1 MPFFPPPPTNSDP
14 PVNHSLNV
22 VNKTSSSAKS
32 DSTTTAAAAAGVDA
46 SSNSSSAN
54 LDDESSNMQLP
65 RSLISENKPYAL
77 HLPINPSHSLSAVA
91 SSSSSAVETKTNSN
105 QGDTNNN
112 HVDEQ
117 IQQLIASNPAVTD
130 YSLNSS
136 NPSTRTS
143 PGSSSSAS
151 ISNSKEPTAAAAA
164 TMNYVDPSSY
174 LSYGTAVNS
183 VPPSAPSYHE
193 TLVKS
198 SGNFMSTVNL
208 TSSDWS
214 TANNFAL
221 PPPPGPISSSTVKNE
236 PQDYP
241 MTHVNNNQ
249 SMNFAKTRNYGNR
262 PSKTPV
268 HERPFSCPVD
278 QCPRRFSRSD
288 ELTR

>member
-1 MPFFPPPPTNSDP
+1 MPFFPPPPPNSDT
-14 PVNHSLNV
+14 PVNNPSNV
-22 VNKTSSSAKS
+22 VNKTSSSAKNNS
-32 DSTTTAAAAAGVDA
+32 AAAAAGVDA
-46 SSNSSSAN
+46 SSSSSSAN
-54 LDDESSNMQLP
+54 LDDESSKMQLP

-77 HLPINPSHSLSAVA
+77 HLPINPSHSLSAAA
-91 SSSSSAVETKTNSN
+91 SSSSNSVETKTNSN

-136 NPSTRTS
+136 NNSTRTS

-151 ISNSKEPTAAAAA
+151 TSNSKESAAAAA
-164 TMNYVDPSSY
+164 AMNYVDPSSY
-174 LSYGTAVNS
+174 LAYGPSVNS

-193 TLVKS
+193 ALVKS

-208 TSSDWS
+208 TSSEWPNV
-214 TANNFAL
+214 NNFAL
-221 PPPPGPISSSTVKNE
+221 PAPPGPISSSAVKNE

-268 HERPFSCPVD
+268 HERPFSCPID